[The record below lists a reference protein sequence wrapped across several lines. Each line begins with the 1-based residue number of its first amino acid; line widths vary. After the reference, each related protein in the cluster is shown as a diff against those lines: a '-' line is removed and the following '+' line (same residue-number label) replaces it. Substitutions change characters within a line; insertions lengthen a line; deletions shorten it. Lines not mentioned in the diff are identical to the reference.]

1 MFFIFSGHPVALRL
15 SFGHVA
21 PRAEQP
27 HASRAAVTLRRPAV
41 PPAGAAAGLRGL
53 GRAGPMLA
61 VVTPRAWLMR
71 RRRRPQRRCYAADG
85 PAGQG

>member
-1 MFFIFSGHPVALRL
+1 MFFVFSGHPVALRL

-41 PPAGAAAGLRGL
+41 PPAGAAAGLCGL
-53 GRAGPMLA
+53 DRAGPVLA
-61 VVTPRAWLMR
+61 AVTPRAWLTR
-71 RRRRPQRRCYAADG
+71 RCHRPQRHYYATG
-85 PAGQG
+85 WLAGRR